1 MLYLSR
7 RTVRHGWPLYAGAFV
22 ALALG
27 VTLLGL
33 AATTTAATVAY
44 TSQHPG
50 ELVVRVTGG
59 DQPPHDVRYGGG
71 ADDVAGLQAVLTM
84 VGAISGFVT
93 IFVVASTFA
102 FVVAARRRELGLL
115 RLVGASPR
123 QIRRMVRGE
132 ALTVAVLA
140 SLTGSVL
147 AQLVTPVLLATVA
160 GTELSP
166 ARLTPASPW
175 LPLAITFTIGVLVA
189 LLGARAAAKRAA
201 KVPPVD
207 ALREAAVEP
216 RRIGPAR
223 VVTGVVFGAG
233 GIAMLVFIRPESG
246 EAAIPLAM
254 FAPQVLVIALVALA
268 PLVVPPLARLWALPL
283 LLRWTRVSG
292 HLARG
297 TVVASPRRTASLAA
311 PILAMSSIAGSMVLM
326 LSFLGDVSYAAQRD
340 GFTAPVV
347 VTGSADVTEQLRTT
361 PGVRELDASLPLH
374 LVITDRGSPIGED
387 AEGID
392 PGTFTRTRRLDA
404 DDAAALQGL
413 TGDTVAISKELSMFE
428 GYKTGDTLSVAFL
441 DGGTATLRIIA
452 VVDGSWEVV
461 PTIMLPRSLAE
472 RHASH
477 PERWFV
483 TPAEGTDPGA
493 LAAALQQR
501 IGSAGE
507 ALTAAAWLERNDA
520 ELRAGNRFGLLL
532 LLGPAGLYSALAIAN
547 TLLMGSL
554 QRRHEYVTTRLLGA
568 TPAQVRRTVLWESG
582 LVAAVALTLGAVVS
596 TVVGVLIRHAM
607 AGPDTPVTMPWL
619 SLAGIAAGCAGI
631 AVVAALVPT
640 AVMLRNTRPADA
652 ATA

>member
-7 RTVRHGWPLYAGAFV
+7 RTVRHSWPLYAGAFV

-27 VTLLGL
+27 VLLLGL

-44 TSQHPG
+44 TSRHPG
-50 ELVVRVTGG
+50 DVVVRVTGG
-59 DQPPHDVRYGGG
+59 DQPPHEARYGGG

-115 RLVGASPR
+115 RLVGATPR
-123 QIRRMVRGE
+123 QVRRMVRGE

-147 AQLVTPVLLATVA
+147 AQLVTPVLLDKVA

-175 LPLAITFTIGVLVA
+175 LPLAITFTVGVLVA

-216 RRIGPAR
+216 RRIGGVR
-223 VVTGVVFGAG
+223 VAAGVLFGAG

-246 EAAIPLAM
+246 EVAIPLAM
-254 FAPQVLVIALVALA
+254 FAPQLLVIALVALA
-268 PLVVPPLARLWALPL
+268 PVVVPPLARLWALPL
-283 LLRWTRVSG
+283 LRWTKVSG

-311 PILAMSSIAGSMVLM
+311 PILAMSAIAGSMVLM
-326 LSFLGDVSYAAQRD
+326 FSFLGDISYAAQRD
-340 GFTAPVV
+340 GFTAEVV
-347 VTGSADVTEQLRTT
+347 VTGSADVSEQLRTT
-361 PGVRELDASLPLH
+361 PGVREVDASLPLH
-374 LVITDRGSPIGED
+374 LVITDRGYPLGED

-392 PGTFTRTRRLDA
+392 PGTFTRSRRLGA
-404 DDAAALQGL
+404 DDTAALHRL

-428 GYKTGDTLSVAFL
+428 GYKVGDSLSIAFL
-441 DGGTATLRIIA
+441 DGGTATLRVIA
-452 VVDGSWEVV
+452 IVEASAEVV
-461 PTIMLPRSLAE
+461 PPIMLPRELAAP
-472 RHASH
+472 HADH

-483 TPAEGTDPGA
+483 TPADGTDAAA
-493 LAAALQQR
+493 LAAALQER
-501 IGSAGE
+501 IGSGGE
-507 ALTAAAWLERNDA
+507 ALTAATWLERNNA

-532 LLGPAGLYSALAIAN
+532 LLGPAGLYAALAIAN

-568 TPAQVRRTVLWESG
+568 TPAQVRRTVLWESA
-582 LVAAVALTLGAVVS
+582 LVAAVALTLGTVVS
-596 TVVGVLIRHAM
+596 GVVGALVRHAM
-607 AGPDTPVTMPWL
+607 AGPGTPVTMPWL
-619 SLAGIAAGCAGI
+619 SLAGIAAGCLGI
-631 AVVAALVPT
+631 AVLAALVPT
-640 AVMLRNTRPADA
+640 AVMLRTTRPADA
-652 ATA
+652 VTA